1 MHHSTC
7 KMAVPVNQYR
17 EKDRLFVELHFILD
31 YATDLLFFRLVT
43 RVSVLFFKGALFAPA
58 LLVVIPISSGVVES
72 AERGKRKRKGKKNEE
87 IG

>member
-1 MHHSTC
+1 
-7 KMAVPVNQYR
+7 
-17 EKDRLFVELHFILD
+17 
-31 YATDLLFFRLVT
+31 
-43 RVSVLFFKGALFAPA
+43 VSVLFFKGALFAPA